1 MAVMKL
7 ITLSGSVDILSI
19 TLITG
24 TIYKMARVQRNMP
37 PLAEPD
43 DRGVKGVGGGGVEGE
58 KNGEGRGKTRS
69 ANSAVLNEYLP
80 FSLLPLCL
88 SHIFPRLAQDE
99 WDPLMSD
106 ISRATVSKVNMGLE
120 CRDVAWRTSAMI

>member
-43 DRGVKGVGGGGVEGE
+43 DRGVKGVGGGGRG
-58 KNGEGRGKTRS
+58 KNGEGRGKIRS

-80 FSLLPLCL
+80 FSLLPLSL
-88 SHIFPRLAQDE
+88 SHTYFPDLLR
-99 WDPLMSD
+99 MNG
-106 ISRATVSKVNMGLE
+106 IH
-120 CRDVAWRTSAMI
+120 